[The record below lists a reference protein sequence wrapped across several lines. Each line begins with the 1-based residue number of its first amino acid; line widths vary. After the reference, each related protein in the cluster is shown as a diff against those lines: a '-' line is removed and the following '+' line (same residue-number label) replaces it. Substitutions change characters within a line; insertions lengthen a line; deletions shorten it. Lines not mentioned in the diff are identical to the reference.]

1 VRRASIALGRS
12 AGAEEGAA
20 EGASGECGDGW
31 RREADGSYA
40 LAEHPAFRTAVY
52 PRLLPY
58 QREGV
63 RWLMALHARAPGGI
77 LGDDMGLGKTCQT
90 VAFLG
95 ALLAGGLAR
104 RALVVAPVSVLA
116 VWSGEFAKFSD
127 VRPLLFHG
135 ASAAQRDKALRRV
148 ARRGGVLLTSYGLIT
163 TQADA
168 LGAVEWDYLV
178 CDEGHRLKNPS
189 IKAPSPPAPAR
200 RAVAA
205 DPRPAPPAGSC
216 RSASKRSRQPTASSS
231 QAPRSRRRPRPGS
244 APALV
249 LNPRAPGRSAGRSAA
264 ARRGA
269 EQAGG
274 AVGAVRVL
282 LPGAPGRPR
291 RLRQRPRPDHHRR
304 SPPRC
309 AARVARERAAYAAGG
324 ARAAGSLREA
334 DGAAREAGT
343 RASRKLLAAIAPYYL
358 ARSKDHVFGGAG
370 TPGAGAA
377 AAAGGGAAGAGA
389 APALTAQK
397 TDWIVW
403 LSLTALQEHAY
414 RQFLDSDAV
423 HSALNSSKSPL
434 TAILVLKKICDHPYL
449 LQPPGAGGLGGDA
462 EGAAEEGEEGA
473 EEGAGAGAG
482 AGAGSGEVRRL
493 LETWQRDEHA
503 APPAGEAAAPLR
515 ADASTAALRGAA
527 YASAKTLFLLNLL
540 QNLGAHGHKT
550 LVFSQSARM
559 LGILRATARAAG
571 VHSLLLD
578 GSVKRPP
585 PFRVPRRRRA
595 RGAERARAGAAD
607 REAIVRNFNDPGSA
621 ERVLFLT
628 TGVGGVGCAHP
639 HPACCIP
646 VARRGRQIRH

>member
-249 LNPRAPGRSAGRSAA
+249 LTPRAPGRSAGRSAA

-282 LPGAPGRPR
+282 LPGTPGRPR

-304 SPPRC
+304 SPPRR
-309 AARVARERAAYAAGG
+309 AARVARARLTRRAAH
-324 ARAAGSLREA
+324 AR
-334 DGAAREAGT
+334 
-343 RASRKLLAAIAPYYL
+343 
-358 ARSKDHVFGGAG
+358 
-370 TPGAGAA
+370 
-377 AAAGGGAAGAGA
+377 
-389 APALTAQK
+389 
-397 TDWIVW
+397 
-403 LSLTALQEHAY
+403 
-414 RQFLDSDAV
+414 
-423 HSALNSSKSPL
+423 
-434 TAILVLKKICDHPYL
+434 
-449 LQPPGAGGLGGDA
+449 
-462 EGAAEEGEEGA
+462 
-473 EEGAGAGAG
+473 
-482 AGAGSGEVRRL
+482 
-493 LETWQRDEHA
+493 
-503 APPAGEAAAPLR
+503 
-515 ADASTAALRGAA
+515 
-527 YASAKTLFLLNLL
+527 
-540 QNLGAHGHKT
+540 
-550 LVFSQSARM
+550 
-559 LGILRATARAAG
+559 
-571 VHSLLLD
+571 
-578 GSVKRPP
+578 
-585 PFRVPRRRRA
+585 
-595 RGAERARAGAAD
+595 
-607 REAIVRNFNDPGSA
+607 
-621 ERVLFLT
+621 
-628 TGVGGVGCAHP
+628 
-639 HPACCIP
+639 
-646 VARRGRQIRH
+646 